1 MFVFSFCTRSEQ
13 SWNILELFSETR
25 DMAKPPHGY
34 FQWHTFFISVKNYL
48 KKKKLLKWKR
58 LLSTWLF
65 CCWRWQR
72 VIYVTIKYKCTF
84 YKGNTLLCRW
94 KLKLSWVEESCQWL
108 WFVLYHPW
116 WDQWKGS
123 CFFLFCFLAVRFMLI
138 VEEGWGDAVEE
149 NPKCWKSKRR

>member
-1 MFVFSFCTRSEQ
+1 LYLAFAQDRSKA
-13 SWNILELFSETR
+13 ETSLNC
-25 DMAKPPHGY
+25 
-34 FQWHTFFISVKNYL
+34 SVKPEIWPNHL
-48 KKKKLLKWKR
+48 MDTSNDTHSLFLSKIIKKKKKLLKWKR

-116 WDQWKGS
+116 WDQWKRS